1 MNYKNEKYAEMINL
15 KEIGQILRKERENQR
30 YSQTDIA
37 KLIGGSTNTIYLA
50 EKTGNIRVLTL
61 LKICKAL
68 NVSPVEIIKK
78 SEGAEK

>member
-1 MNYKNEKYAEMINL
+1 MINL
-15 KEIGQILRKERENQR
+15 KKIGQNLRKERESQR

-37 KLIGGSTNTIYLA
+37 ELIGGSTNTIYLA

-61 LKICKAL
+61 LKICNAL

>member
-1 MNYKNEKYAEMINL
+1 MINL

-30 YSQTDIA
+30 YSQTNIA

-68 NVSPVEIIKK
+68 KVSPVEVMKR